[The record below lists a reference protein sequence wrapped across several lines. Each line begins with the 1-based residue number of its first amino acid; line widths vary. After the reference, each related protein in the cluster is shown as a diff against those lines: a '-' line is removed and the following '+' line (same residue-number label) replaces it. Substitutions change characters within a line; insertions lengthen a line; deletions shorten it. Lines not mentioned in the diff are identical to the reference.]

1 MAQINFNDF
10 LGAPGVQLP
19 AANPLD
25 LSFLP
30 NIAEADAAKLRP
42 GVQLDQS
49 LMPGEWDWMNQGNL
63 GALAEGA
70 VSMLGQQPEAPSIP
84 RASAGNANLGG
95 STAQAIMTEI
105 INRNPV
111 AIPRLMGGA

>member
-1 MAQINFNDF
+1 MAQINFSDF

-25 LSFLP
+25 LSFMP

-42 GVQLDQS
+42 GIQLDAN
-49 LMPGEWDWMNQGNL
+49 LMPGEWDWMNKSNL
-63 GALAEGA
+63 MDAAEGV
-70 VSMLGQQPEAPSIP
+70 VSMLGQQPEAPPIP
-84 RASAGNANLGG
+84 RAAGGNANLGG

>member
-10 LGAPGVQLP
+10 LGGPGVQLP

-25 LSFLP
+25 LSFMP

-42 GVQLDQS
+42 GIQLDAN
-49 LMPGEWDWMNQGNL
+49 LMPGEWDWMNQKNL
-63 GALAEGA
+63 GAA
-70 VSMLGQQPEAPSIP
+70 VQGVADFLGEQPAAPSIP
-84 RASAGNANLGG
+84 RAAGGNANLGG

-105 INRNPV
+105 INRTPV